1 MRSKNGW
8 VLLIM
13 LLSGI
18 VLGGFIG
25 MLTANVSGLS
35 WLNYGQSFGLEN
47 PIVLDL
53 GLLILTFGLTIH
65 ISIGQHP
72 GRGDRDYYIPE
83 AVKHRFQKMVVLSLS
98 AAWRAERNEYEYNN
112 HERLYKEERPYEKC
126 VKAGAAALSDAELL
140 AVVMRTGTRGKMP
153 VSWREGS

>member
-25 MLTANVSGLS
+25 MLTQNISVLS
-35 WLNYGQSFGLEN
+35 WLNYGQSFGLDN

-53 GLLILTFGLTIH
+53 GLLVLTFGLTIH
-65 ISIGQHP
+65 ISIASILG
-72 GRGDRDYYIPE
+72 
-83 AVKHRFQKMVVLSLS
+83 VVLAIIIYRKL
-98 AAWRAERNEYEYNN
+98 
-112 HERLYKEERPYEKC
+112 
-126 VKAGAAALSDAELL
+126 
-140 AVVMRTGTRGKMP
+140 
-153 VSWREGS
+153 